1 VKALEQ
7 KEASTPK
14 MRIHSKEWSVKEKVG
29 FWETQEDRDC
39 YLK

>member
-1 VKALEQ
+1 MSRLPAEEVKALEQ

-29 FWETQEDRDC
+29 F
-39 YLK
+39 